1 MPVEDLIRYFNAADR
16 DGDSLLYPRDGRVE
30 AWHAGIRLI
39 SRFEPI
45 VDLRSE
51 RIVGHRASLHGLR
64 ESGEEISG
72 EAVYALCEQASS
84 VIYLD
89 RLCRTLHALNFL
101 AQQRTT
107 GGFLQ
112 VQVHPRHL
120 LAVPSQHGLVYEA
133 ILKRCGLSPEDIVL
147 ELAAD
152 AIDADGHFRQALN
165 SYRLRGYQ
173 LALRIDSP
181 AGTLDQAL
189 ALQPE
194 LLRVSAP
201 WPASPALVQA
211 AGESG
216 IQCQLAGVD
225 AAGALRQASLDGF
238 TQACG
243 RQLGLPAEAC
253 QPTHKGAF
261 KPYNPSSFHRVE
273 HENRQ

>member
-64 ESGEEISG
+64 EGGEEISG

-147 ELAAD
+147 NWLPGPLMRM
-152 AIDADGHFRQALN
+152 AISRRLCRVIASGVINWLCALMMQAPRSTRPWLC
-165 SYRLRGYQ
+165 
-173 LALRIDSP
+173 SP
-181 AGTLDQAL
+181 M
-189 ALQPE
+189 
-194 LLRVSAP
+194 
-201 WPASPALVQA
+201 
-211 AGESG
+211 
-216 IQCQLAGVD
+216 
-225 AAGALRQASLDGF
+225 
-238 TQACG
+238 
-243 RQLGLPAEAC
+243 
-253 QPTHKGAF
+253 
-261 KPYNPSSFHRVE
+261 
-273 HENRQ
+273 